1 VRPTA
6 FPLALALALAV
17 PTRVQ
22 AQGTLKAPTGPFR
35 VGTIRVIAVDSS
47 RAELS
52 TAGTSD
58 VRRLVVQVWYPA
70 QPTGRERRAPYVL
83 ELDQVAADL
92 AEAVPEVAFGKVRT
106 SALVDAIPVAGHFP
120 LVIFSHGM
128 NSARYFYTTLL
139 QDLASH
145 GFVVAAV
152 DHPFWALTTAFDT
165 SHGVALA
172 ASMASRDQLTSD
184 QIDGYMEDGV
194 GLMAED
200 QAFVAERFPSLVPR
214 LHQAVDGMPIGV
226 VGHSMGGMA
235 ATLACSRFRVF
246 AACASLDGLVWA
258 REGVTP
264 IGEPAN
270 PVAKP
275 FLLLTSPQFLPS
287 DLSTAVARY
296 RRAWRD
302 PQLCLVP
309 HGRHNSA
316 SDLPRLRGSATTPE
330 ADRAAEAVRRAVIEF
345 LRTELAGDPR
355 RLTPPDSALRLLPGA
370 PAGSCAF
377 AI

>member
-1 VRPTA
+1 MRPNA
-6 FPLALALALAV
+6 SPLALALALAV
-17 PTRVQ
+17 PTCAQ

-58 VRRLVVQVWYPA
+58 ARRLVVQVWYPA

-83 ELDQVAADL
+83 ELDRVAADL
-92 AEAVPEVAFGKVRT
+92 AEAVPEVAFGEVRT
-106 SALVDAIPVAGHFP
+106 SALVDAVPIAGHFP

-152 DHPFWALTTAFDT
+152 DHPFWALTTAFDG

-200 QAFVAERFPSLVPR
+200 QAFVAERFPTLVPR

-226 VGHSMGGMA
+226 AGHSMGGMA

-316 SDLPRLRGSATTPE
+316 SDLPRLRGTATTPE

-370 PAGSCAF
+370 PAGSCAY

>member
-1 VRPTA
+1 
-6 FPLALALALAV
+6 
-17 PTRVQ
+17 
-22 AQGTLKAPTGPFR
+22 
-35 VGTIRVIAVDSS
+35 
-47 RAELS
+47 
-52 TAGTSD
+52 
-58 VRRLVVQVWYPA
+58 
-70 QPTGRERRAPYVL
+70 
-83 ELDQVAADL
+83 
-92 AEAVPEVAFGKVRT
+92 
-106 SALVDAIPVAGHFP
+106 
-120 LVIFSHGM
+120 
-128 NSARYFYTTLL
+128 
-139 QDLASH
+139 
-145 GFVVAAV
+145 
-152 DHPFWALTTAFDT
+152 
-165 SHGVALA
+165 
-172 ASMASRDQLTSD
+172 
-184 QIDGYMEDGV
+184 
-194 GLMAED
+194 
-200 QAFVAERFPSLVPR
+200 
-214 LHQAVDGMPIGV
+214 MPIGV
-226 VGHSMGGMA
+226 AGHSMGGMA

-287 DLSTAVARY
+287 DLSTAVVRY

-302 PQLCLVP
+302 PQLCLIP
-309 HGRHNSA
+309 DGRHNSA
-316 SDLPRLRGSATTPE
+316 SDLPRLRGTATTPE